1 MPNPILPSKP
11 RAAIVGGGF
20 TGCALA
26 LDLQMRGFAVELFER
41 GEISAGTSG
50 RTHGLL
56 HSGGRYCVEDV
67 EAGLECIQEN
77 RILRKIARQCIEF
90 NGGLFIA
97 LTDSDIAY
105 GERFARGAVECG
117 IETDEL
123 TPQEALK
130 LEPNLN
136 PALLKA
142 FTVPDGAFDPLRL
155 ALAFA
160 ATARRY
166 GAIFHPYCEVT
177 HLLRGESGQVNG
189 LGYLNRHEN
198 LAHRF
203 AADVVINATGAWAGA
218 VTAMADVSVPV
229 LPTPGVMVAYDRRLV
244 QRVINRLCVPDDGDI
259 LVPQRR
265 MVLIGTTSFDHGDVD
280 YIPVYPEQIQLM
292 HERAAELVPAVK
304 ETHVRGA
311 WMSARPLIASEGDAR
326 SLTRTFKCFDH
337 EAQGAPGLFTITGG
351 KATTCRLMAEKAA
364 DLVCDKFGI
373 AASCQTRDLELDS
386 YRQYYN
392 PSRSES

>member
-1 MPNPILPSKP
+1 MASQKINTRP
-11 RAAIVGGGF
+11 RAAIIGGGF

-26 LDLQMRGFAVELFER
+26 LDLQMRGFSVELFER

-67 EAGLECIQEN
+67 EAGIECIQEN

-97 LTDSDIAY
+97 LNDADVAY
-105 GERFARGAVECG
+105 GELFAKGTAACG
-117 IETDEL
+117 IETEEL
-123 TPQEALK
+123 SAAQALK

-142 FTVPDGAFDPLRL
+142 FSVPDGAFDPLRL

-160 ATARRY
+160 ATAQRY
-166 GAIFHPYCEVT
+166 GAVFHSYCEVT
-177 HLLRGESGQVNG
+177 DLLHSESGRVTG
-189 LGYLNRHEN
+189 VRYLNRHEN
-198 LAHRF
+198 AHHELS
-203 AADVVINATGAWAGA
+203 ADVVINATGAWACNIA
-218 VTAMADVSVPV
+218 AMAGVAVPV
-229 LPTPGVMVAYDRRLV
+229 RPTPGVMVAYDQRLV

-265 MVLIGTTSFDHGDVD
+265 MVLIGTTSFEHDDLD
-280 YIPVYPEQIQLM
+280 YIPVYQDQVQLM

-304 ETHVRGA
+304 QAHLRGA
-311 WMSARPLIASEGDAR
+311 WMSSRPLIASEGDTR
-326 SLTRTFKCFDH
+326 SLTRAFKCFDH
-337 EAQGAPGLFTITGG
+337 EDQGAAGLFTITGG
-351 KATTCRLMAEKAA
+351 KATTCRLMAEKASDRVCEKMGVQA
-364 DLVCDKFGI
+364 CCQTQDLV
-373 AASCQTRDLELDS
+373 LDS
-386 YRQYYN
+386 YRQFYHRLG
-392 PSRSES
+392 S

>member
-1 MPNPILPSKP
+1 MANPILNTRPHV
-11 RAAIVGGGF
+11 AIIGGGF

-26 LDLQMRGFAVELFER
+26 LDLQMRGFTVELFER

-67 EAGLECIQEN
+67 EAGVECIQEN
-77 RILRKIARQCIEF
+77 RILRRIARQCIEF

-97 LTDSDIAY
+97 LTDSDVTY
-105 GERFARGAVECG
+105 GELFARGAVECG
-117 IETDEL
+117 IETEEL
-123 TPQEALK
+123 SAARALK

-142 FTVPDGAFDPLRL
+142 FSVPDGSFDPLRL

-160 ATARRY
+160 ATARRH
-166 GAIFHPYCEVT
+166 GAVFHSYCEAT
-177 HLLRGESGQVNG
+177 GLLRDESGRV
-189 LGYLNRHEN
+189 LGVQYLNRHEN
-198 LAHRF
+198 ARYEMHT
-203 AADVVINATGAWAGA
+203 DVVINATGAWAGNIA
-218 VTAMADVSVPV
+218 AMAGVDVP
-229 LPTPGVMVAYDRRLV
+229 LRPTPGVMVAYDQRLV

-265 MVLIGTTSFDHGDVD
+265 MVLIGTTSFNHDDLD
-280 YIPVYPEQIQLM
+280 YIPVYQEQIQLM
-292 HERAAELVPAVK
+292 HERAAELVPAVLK
-304 ETHVRGA
+304 AHMRGA
-311 WMSARPLIASEGDAR
+311 WMSARPLIAAEGDTR

-337 EAQGAPGLFTITGG
+337 ADQGAAGLFTITGG

-364 DLVCDKFGI
+364 DLVCEKMGI
-373 AASCQTRDLELDS
+373 PARCQTQDLVLDS
-386 YRQYYN
+386 YRQFY
-392 PSRSES
+392 SRSRS